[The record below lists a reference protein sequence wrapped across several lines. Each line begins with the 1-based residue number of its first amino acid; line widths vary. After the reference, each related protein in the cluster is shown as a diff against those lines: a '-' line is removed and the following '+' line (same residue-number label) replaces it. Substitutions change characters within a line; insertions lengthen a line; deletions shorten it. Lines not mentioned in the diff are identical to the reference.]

1 MWFSWPIKFTKL
13 GAQIVSKILGYD
25 KKNVKSMNMSKR
37 CPRVVNSQVNKEVSY
52 EVPLDL
58 HAL

>member
-13 GAQIVSKILGYD
+13 SAQIVSKILGYD

-58 HAL
+58 YAL